1 MADNDMR
8 VMWCERP
15 NQVEVRRVPVYEPAE
30 DEVLIRV
37 AYAAICPWDVRAY
50 GGLSSSV
57 TFPRVLGHEVSGTV
71 AAIGKK
77 VKDFQVGQPV
87 CPDMIVKCGVCKA
100 CRSGRSNRCR
110 RPTFQQFRG
119 GYADYVCV
127 PEKNVFA
134 LKPTTNL
141 KAASLMEPLACVT
154 RGQTLLNLYPGQF
167 ELVVGAGPIG
177 LMHMQVARAFGA
189 RVIVSD
195 PIADRLVKAK
205 ELGADWVINPTE
217 ADLPKL
223 VKDQSDGWGAD
234 AIVVTVGSARLVEQ
248 MVPVLAPGGK
258 LNIFAGIYPKDEIRV
273 DPNLIHYG
281 EFSLTGSADSTQE
294 DMLHALAFIENG
306 QVKTADLV
314 SHTLPLEALAQGL
327 DLVKNRIGLK
337 VVVEVGGG

>member
-1 MADNDMR
+1 MADNEMR
-8 VMWCERP
+8 VMWCEKP

-50 GGLSSSV
+50 AGLSSSV

-71 AAIGKK
+71 AAVGKK
-77 VKDFQVGQPV
+77 VTIFQVGQPV
-87 CPDMIVKCGVCKA
+87 CPDMIVKCGVCRA

-127 PEKNVFA
+127 PEKNVFR
-134 LKPTTNL
+134 LKPGTSL
-141 KAASLMEPLACVT
+141 KAAALMEPLACVT
-154 RGQTLLNLYPGQF
+154 RGQTLLDLYPGQL

-189 RVIVSD
+189 QVIVSD
-195 PIADRLVKAK
+195 PIADRLAKAK

-223 VKDQSDGWGAD
+223 VKDLSDGWGAD

-248 MVPVLAPGGK
+248 MIPVLAPGGK
-258 LNIFAGIYPKDEIRV
+258 LNIFAGIYPKDELHF

-294 DMLHALAFIENG
+294 DMLHALSFIENG
-306 QVKTADLV
+306 QVKTSDLV
-314 SHTLPLEALAQGL
+314 SDILPLESLAQGL
-327 DLVKNRIGLK
+327 EMVKNRVGLK
-337 VVVEVGGG
+337 VVVEVS